1 MVIYLYMIIILT
13 APVPESVSVPYQEH
27 GGFGWEG
34 GGEGSVQTNGC
45 LLSHMVWCLF
55 LFTCLLN

>member
-1 MVIYLYMIIILT
+1 MVIYLYMIVILT
-13 APVPESVSVPYQEH
+13 APGPESVSVPYQEH

-45 LLSHMVWCLF
+45 LLSHMVWCL
-55 LFTCLLN
+55 